1 MSSYILSITYG
12 GCTIDNLFAGQAARI
27 IRTASCGKAFH
38 EIREYQL
45 AFEREATEVRRL
57 AAELQL
63 PYAANSG
70 RMRQSSVNQ
79 EKAFLLLIVENSNRD
94 SGSCVEHSDRAVVN
108 QYEGECAV
116 HIITIF
122 HFDLL
127 VWF

>member
-57 AAELQL
+57 AVELQL
-63 PYAANSG
+63 AYAANSG
-70 RMRQSSVNQ
+70 RMPQSSVNQ
-79 EKAFLLLIVENSNRD
+79 EKAFLVENSNRD

-108 QYEGECAV
+108 QYEGECTV
-116 HIITIF
+116 HLITIF
-122 HFDLL
+122 HLIF
-127 VWF
+127 